1 MKLIIDNANI
11 DEIRSMYEFF
21 PMDGVTCNPT
31 ILAKEKRPPYEVL
44 KEIRDFIEEGEL
56 HVQVVSDLAD
66 NMVEE
71 AYKIRKELG
80 DDTFIKIPTTKEG
93 LKAIRILAAAGIRVT
108 ATAIYT
114 QMQAFLAAKAGALY
128 VAPYINR
135 IDNLGSDGV
144 RTAKE
149 IHDMFRN
156 YKFKT
161 EVLAASFKNSRQ
173 VISLCEY
180 GIGAQILEDLGLT
193 SIRLLTNNPAKRAGL
208 EGFGLEIVERVPLE
222 IPANK
227 YDAKYLKVKKEKMG
241 HLLK

>member
-1 MKLIIDNANI
+1 MEYGSGMSLRGKKNQEEERMKLIIDNANI

-56 HVQVVSDLAD
+56 HVQVVSDHAD

-80 DDTFIKIPTTKEG
+80 DDTYIKIPTTKEG
-93 LKAIRILAAAGIRVT
+93 LKAIRILAAAGINVT

-144 RTAKE
+144 RAQPRRFTICSA
-149 IHDMFRN
+149 ITSSIQRCWRP
-156 YKFKT
+156 
-161 EVLAASFKNSRQ
+161 VSR
-173 VISLCEY
+173 
-180 GIGAQILEDLGLT
+180 
-193 SIRLLTNNPAKRAGL
+193 
-208 EGFGLEIVERVPLE
+208 
-222 IPANK
+222 IPARLFPS
-227 YDAKYLKVKKEKMG
+227 ASMESERRRFPRMFLSC
-241 HLLK
+241 

>member
-56 HVQVVSDLAD
+56 HVQVASDHAD

-71 AYKIRKELG
+71 AYQIRKELG
-80 DDTFIKIPTTKEG
+80 DDTYIKIPTTKEG
-93 LKAIRILAAAGIRVT
+93 LKAIRILAAAGINVT

-156 YKFKT
+156 YKFHT

-180 GIGAQILEDLGLT
+180 GIGATTISPDVLE
-193 SIRLLTNNPAKRAGL
+193 LLIKNDSVTAALNTFRRD
-208 EGFGLEIVERVPLE
+208 F
-222 IPANK
+222 
-227 YDAKYLKVKKEKMG
+227 EKLCGKGKTMLDCG
-241 HLLK
+241 

>member
-11 DEIRSMYEFF
+11 DDIRSMYEYF

-56 HVQVVSDLAD
+56 HVQVLSDQA
-66 NMVEE
+66 
-71 AYKIRKELG
+71 

-114 QMQAFLAAKAGALY
+114 QMQAFLAAKSGAQY

-156 YKFKT
+156 YGFKT

-173 VISLCEY
+173 VITLCEY
-180 GIGAQILEDLGLT
+180 GIGATTISPDVLDLLIKNDSVT
-193 SIRLLTNNPAKRAGL
+193 AALNVFRRDF
-208 EGFGLEIVERVPLE
+208 E
-222 IPANK
+222 
-227 YDAKYLKVKKEKMG
+227 KVCGKGKTM
-241 HLLK
+241 LDC

>member
-11 DEIRSMYEFF
+11 DEIRAMYEFF
-21 PMDGVTCNPT
+21 PMDGVTCNPS
-31 ILAKEKRPPYEVL
+31 ILAKEKRNPYEVL
-44 KEIRDFIEEGEL
+44 KEIREFIEDGEL
-56 HVQVVSDLAD
+56 HVQVVSETAD
-66 NMVEE
+66 TMVEE
-71 AYKIRKELG
+71 AYRILKELG
-80 DDTFIKIPTTKEG
+80 QDTYVKIPTNKEG
-93 LKAIRILAAAGIRVT
+93 LKAIRILAAAGINVT

-156 YKFKT
+156 YGFKT

-173 VISLCEY
+173 VISLCEH
-180 GIGAQILEDLGLT
+180 GIGATTVSPDVLDLLIKNDSVT
-193 SIRLLTNNPAKRAGL
+193 AALDVFKND
-208 EGFGLEIVERVPLE
+208 F
-222 IPANK
+222 
-227 YDAKYLKVKKEKMG
+227 EKLCGTGKTM
-241 HLLK
+241 LDC

>member
-11 DEIRSMYEFF
+11 DEIRAMYEFF
-21 PMDGVTCNPT
+21 PMDGVTCNPS
-31 ILAKEKRPPYEVL
+31 ILAKEKRNPYEVL
-44 KEIRDFIEEGEL
+44 REIREFIEDGEL
-56 HVQVVSDLAD
+56 HVQVVSETAD
-66 NMVEE
+66 AMVEE
-71 AYKIRKELG
+71 AYRILKELG
-80 DDTFIKIPTTKEG
+80 QDTYVKIPTNKEG
-93 LKAIRILAAAGIRVT
+93 LKAIRILAAAGINVT

-156 YKFKT
+156 YGFKT

-173 VISLCEY
+173 VISLCEH
-180 GIGAQILEDLGLT
+180 GIGATTVSPDVLDLLIKNDSVTAALDKFKRDFEGLC
-193 SIRLLTNNPAKRAGL
+193 G
-208 EGFGLEIVERVPLE
+208 EGKTML
-222 IPANK
+222 
-227 YDAKYLKVKKEKMG
+227 DC
-241 HLLK
+241 